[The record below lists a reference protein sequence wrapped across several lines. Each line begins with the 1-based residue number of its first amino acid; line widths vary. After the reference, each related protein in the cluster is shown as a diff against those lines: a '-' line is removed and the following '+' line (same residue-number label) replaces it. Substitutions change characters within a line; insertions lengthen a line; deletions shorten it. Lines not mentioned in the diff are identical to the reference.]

1 MTSLEHAQVLCPKHM
16 TNGPCGGVTPAG
28 ACEVDRALLCPYLD
42 ELTSLPWRQPLLSK
56 ERAVPNGEGRLER
69 TLRANRFAII
79 AEAYT
84 PDSAD
89 VSGLIQ
95 TYSLFKDRFTA
106 VNIAEH
112 ALASPH
118 ASTLA
123 AAALFV
129 QNGIEAIIN
138 LTCRDRNRI
147 GLQGE
152 ILGAAA
158 LGVKNLFCV
167 TGDHPTLGDHPEA
180 KAVFDL
186 DSLELVSLTKRMRD
200 EGLLLSGRN
209 IERPPHLFIGAAAN
223 PFTRPYE
230 LQAERVAAK
239 VAAGADFIQTQG
251 IFDVA
256 RFEGFTRQLC
266 DFGVFEQAYLIAG
279 VAVVT
284 TLEQAL
290 WLRREVPGARVPD
303 ELVEQFRKT
312 PERKRRA
319 FGLTYAANLVARLR
333 HVRGVSGVLLFPL
346 HGDVTSVR
354 DVLERIDLGDGVTGD
369 ALPTDFKD

>member
-1 MTSLEHAQVLCPKHM
+1 MDAQTLCPKHM

-28 ACEVDRALLCPYLD
+28 ACEVDGNLPCPYLD
-42 ELTSLPWRQPLLSK
+42 DLAFLPWRQPTMPK
-56 ERAVPNGEGRLER
+56 GRAVRGGEGRLER
-69 TLRANRFAII
+69 TLRSGQFAVI

-89 VSGLIQ
+89 LSGLVQ
-95 TYSLFKDRFTA
+95 TYSAFKDKFTA

-123 AAALFV
+123 AAALFKQSCV
-129 QNGIEAIIN
+129 EAIIN

-167 TGDHPTLGDHPEA
+167 TGDHPALGDHPEA

-186 DSLELVSLTKRMRD
+186 DSLELITLAKRMRD
-200 EGLLLSGRN
+200 EGALLSGRRL
-209 IERPPHLFIGAAAN
+209 EHSPHLFIGAAAN
-223 PFTRPYE
+223 PFSRPYD

-256 RFEGFTRQLC
+256 RFEGFVQQLR
-266 DFGVFEQAYLIAG
+266 DFGALERAYLIAG

-303 ELVEQFRKT
+303 ELVEQFSQT
-312 PERKRRA
+312 PERKRRD
-319 FGLTYAANLVARLR
+319 FGLTYAADLVARLR
-333 HVRGVSGVLLFPL
+333 GVAGVSGVLLFPL
-346 HGDVTSVR
+346 HGDVPSVR
-354 DVLERIDLGDGVTGD
+354 DVLGRIDLGDEVIGD
-369 ALPTDFKD
+369 ALPTDFGS

>member
-1 MTSLEHAQVLCPKHM
+1 MNAQTLCPKYM

-28 ACEVDRALLCPYLD
+28 ACEVDGALPCPYLD
-42 ELTSLPWRQPLLSK
+42 MLDTLPWRQPVMP
-56 ERAVPNGEGRLER
+56 EREGSGRGAGKLER
-69 TLRANRFAII
+69 TLHSGGFAVI

-89 VSGLIQ
+89 LSGLIQ
-95 TYSLFKDRFTA
+95 TYNGFKDKITA

-123 AAALFV
+123 AAALFEQKGV
-129 QNGIEAIIN
+129 EAIIN

-158 LGVKNLFCV
+158 LGVQNLFCV
-167 TGDHPTLGDHPEA
+167 TGDHPALGDHPEA

-186 DSLELVSLTKRMRD
+186 DSLELIALAKRMRD
-200 EGLLLSGRN
+200 EGVLLSGRRL
-209 IERPPHLFIGAAAN
+209 EHPPRLFIGAAAN
-223 PFTRPYE
+223 PFSRPYE

-251 IFDVA
+251 IFDVT
-256 RFEGFTRQLC
+256 RFEGFVQQLR
-266 DFGVFEQAYLIAG
+266 DFGALERAYLIAG

-303 ELVEQFRKT
+303 ELIGRLRRT
-312 PERKRRA
+312 PERERRD
-319 FGLTYAANLVARLR
+319 FGLAYAAGLVARLR
-333 HVRGVSGVLLFPL
+333 GIQGVSGALLFPL
-346 HGDVTSVR
+346 HGDIPSIR
-354 DVLERIDLGDGVTGD
+354 DVLERIERR
-369 ALPTDFKD
+369 

>member
-1 MTSLEHAQVLCPKHM
+1 MNPKASCPKSM
-16 TNGPCGGVTPAG
+16 THGPCGGVTPAG
-28 ACEVDRALLCPYLD
+28 ACEVDKALPCPYLD
-42 ELTSLPWRQPLLSK
+42 VLDTLPWRQPTMP
-56 ERAVPNGEGRLER
+56 EGRAARVGEGRLER
-69 TLRANRFAII
+69 TLRSGRFAIV

-89 VSGLIQ
+89 LNGLIQ
-95 TYSLFKDRFTA
+95 TYNGFKDKITA

-123 AAALFV
+123 AAALSE
-129 QNGIEAIIN
+129 QHGIEAIIN

-167 TGDHPTLGDHPEA
+167 TGDHPALGDHPEA

-200 EGLLLSGRN
+200 DGVLLSGRRL
-209 IERPPHLFIGAAAN
+209 EHPPRLFIGAAAN
-223 PFTRPYE
+223 PFTRPYD

-256 RFEGFTRQLC
+256 RFGGFVQQLR
-266 DFGVFEQAYLIAG
+266 DFGALEHAHLIAG

-290 WLRREVPGARVPD
+290 WLQREVPGARVPD
-303 ELVEQFRKT
+303 ELVEQLRRT
-312 PERKRRA
+312 PERERRD
-319 FGLTYAANLVARLR
+319 FGLAYAADLVARLR
-333 HVRGVSGVLLFPL
+333 DVKGVSGVLLFPL
-346 HGDVTSVR
+346 HGDIFSLR
-354 DVLERIDLGDGVTGD
+354 EVLERINLRGGEG
-369 ALPTDFKD
+369 

>member
-1 MTSLEHAQVLCPKHM
+1 MDAQTLCPKHM

-28 ACEVDRALLCPYLD
+28 ACEVDGTLPCPYLSD
-42 ELTSLPWRQPLLSK
+42 LAFLPWRQPTMPK
-56 ERAVPNGEGRLER
+56 ERAARRGEGRLER
-69 TLRANRFAII
+69 TLHSGHFAVI

-89 VSGLIQ
+89 LSGLIQ
-95 TYSLFKDRFTA
+95 TYNGFKDKITA

-123 AAALFV
+123 AAALFE
-129 QNGIEAIIN
+129 QHGIEAIIN

-167 TGDHPTLGDHPEA
+167 TGDHPALGDHPEA

-186 DSLELVSLTKRMRD
+186 DSLELIALAKRMRD
-200 EGLLLSGRN
+200 ESVLLSGRVL
-209 IERPPHLFIGAAAN
+209 ERPPRLFIGAAAN
-223 PFTRPYE
+223 PFTRPFE

-256 RFEGFTRQLC
+256 RFEGFVQQLRDLGALTC
-266 DFGVFEQAYLIAG
+266 AYLIAG

-290 WLRREVPGARVPD
+290 WLQREVPGTRVPD
-303 ELVEQFRKT
+303 ELIAQFSIT
-312 PERKRRA
+312 PERKRRD
-319 FGLTYAANLVARLR
+319 FGLAYAADLVARLR
-333 HVRGVSGVLLFPL
+333 NVKGVSGVLLFPL
-346 HGDVTSVR
+346 HGDVLSIR
-354 DVLERIDLGDGVTGD
+354 DVLERIKREGDG
-369 ALPTDFKD
+369 

>member
-1 MTSLEHAQVLCPKHM
+1 MDAQTLCPKHM

-28 ACEVDRALLCPYLD
+28 ACEVDGALPCPYLD
-42 ELTSLPWRQPLLSK
+42 DLALLPWRQPTMPR
-56 ERAVPNGEGRLER
+56 ERAVRRSEGRLER
-69 TLRANRFAII
+69 TLHSGRFAVI

-89 VSGLIQ
+89 LSKLIQ
-95 TYSLFKDRFTA
+95 TYRGFQDKITA

-118 ASTLA
+118 TSTLA
-123 AAALFV
+123 AASLFE
-129 QNGIEAIIN
+129 QNGVEAIIN

-167 TGDHPTLGDHPEA
+167 TGDHPALGDHPEA

-186 DSLELVSLTKRMRD
+186 DSLELIALAKRMRD
-200 EGLLLSGRN
+200 DGLLLSGRVL
-209 IERPPHLFIGAAAN
+209 EPPPRLFIGAAAN
-223 PFTRPYE
+223 PFTRPFD

-251 IFDVA
+251 IFDVGG
-256 RFEGFTRQLC
+256 FEGFVAQLR
-266 DFGVFEQAYLIAG
+266 DFGALEHAYLIAG

-284 TLEQAL
+284 GLEQAL
-290 WLRREVPGARVPD
+290 WLQREVPGARVPD
-303 ELVEQFRKT
+303 ELVERLRRT
-312 PERKRRA
+312 PERRRRD
-319 FGLTYAANLVARLR
+319 FGLAYAADLVARLR
-333 HVRGVSGVLLFPL
+333 GVAGVSGALLFPL
-346 HGDVTSVR
+346 HGDVLSLR
-354 DVLERIDLGDGVTGD
+354 EVLERINLRGGNG
-369 ALPTDFKD
+369 

>member
-1 MTSLEHAQVLCPKHM
+1 MNPKVSCPKSM
-16 TNGPCGGVTPAG
+16 THGPCGGVTPSG
-28 ACEVDRALLCPYLD
+28 ACEVDGVLPCPYLNG
-42 ELTSLPWRQPLLSK
+42 LASLPWRQPTMP
-56 ERAVPNGEGRLER
+56 ERRFVRRGEGRLER
-69 TLRANRFAII
+69 TLRSNGFAVI

-89 VSGLIQ
+89 LGGLIQ
-95 TYSLFKDRFTA
+95 TYSLFKDKFTA

-123 AAALFV
+123 AASLFEQHSV
-129 QNGIEAIIN
+129 EAIIN

-167 TGDHPTLGDHPEA
+167 TGDHPALGDHPEA

-186 DSLELVSLTKRMRD
+186 DSLELIALAKRMRD
-200 EGLLLSGRN
+200 ESVLLSGRI
-209 IERPPHLFIGAAAN
+209 IEHPPRLFIGAAAN
-223 PFTRPYE
+223 PFTLPYD

-251 IFDVA
+251 IFDVGG
-256 RFEGFTRQLC
+256 FEGFVAQLR
-266 DFGVFEQAYLIAG
+266 DFGALERAYLIAG

-284 TLEQAL
+284 GLEQAL
-290 WLRREVPGARVPD
+290 WLQHEVPGARVPD
-303 ELVEQFRKT
+303 ELIRRFRTT
-312 PERKRRA
+312 PERRRRD
-319 FGLTYAANLVARLR
+319 FGLAYAAELVTRLR
-333 HVRGVSGVLLFPL
+333 GVAGVSGALLFPL
-346 HGDVTSVR
+346 HGDVASLR
-354 DVLERIDLGDGVTGD
+354 EVLERINLRGGDG
-369 ALPTDFKD
+369 